1 MRSPSRDA
9 VIESRN
15 ALREEAKLVREH
27 ATAQANAIANGEVP
41 VSHGRGGAGNISNS
55 RSRSRSR
62 DPATIGNN
70 GVTALHSSGRGGYGN
85 FKTDE
90 STTTLG
96 RLAEEEDRKIVEGR
110 HEREKKD
117 GQV

>member
-9 VIESRN
+9 VIDSRIHSAKKSN
-15 ALREEAKLVREH
+15 SSVNLR
-27 ATAQANAIANGEVP
+27 VP

-62 DPATIGNN
+62 DPAAISNK
-70 GVTALHSSGRGGYGN
+70 GVTPLHSSGRGGYGN

-90 STTTLG
+90 SSTTLG
-96 RLAEEEDRKIVEGR
+96 RLAEEEDRKGIDER
-110 HEREKKD
+110 HECERQE
-117 GQV
+117 G